1 MKIGLAIQQ
10 VRSAESNLAE
20 ELERVGERHKVDQ
33 EVYHLTRTLANVS
46 RRNVEEL
53 IRFQER
59 YPVSG
64 GTEGD
69 SGEHGLLGRLLE
81 KGSELVDSVSEG
93 SGSGEEGRRSGVL
106 DTVREKGSEM
116 VGRRP
121 ESGLLLLRD
130 LRKLYILASEASIN
144 WVILG
149 QGAQAAKDREL
160 LQATKACHPDT
171 LRTLKWT
178 NTKLKETSPQVLMS

>member
-1 MKIGLAIQQ
+1 MKIGLALQQ
-10 VRSAESNLAE
+10 VRSAESDLAQ
-20 ELERVGERHKVDQ
+20 ELETVGERHKTDQ
-33 EVYHLTRTLANVS
+33 EVYHLTRTLANIS

-53 IRFQER
+53 THFRER
-59 YPVSG
+59 YPISG
-64 GTEGD
+64 GAEGD
-69 SGEHGLLGRLLE
+69 DGEPGLLGRLRE

-93 SGSGEEGRRSGVL
+93 SEEGERRAGVL

-130 LRKLYILASEASIN
+130 LRKLYALASEASID

-160 LQATKACHPDT
+160 LQATKECHPDT
-171 LRTLKWT
+171 LRTLKWA
-178 NTKLKETSPQVLMS
+178 NTMIKNVSPQVLTS